1 MQWLAR
7 VPPGKEQNQDLRKA
21 LVAQA
26 VESVSDGS
34 DQQEQLLK
42 QGTPRSS

>member
-7 VPPGKEQNQDLRKA
+7 VPPGKEHNEDLREA
-21 LVAQA
+21 LVTQA

-34 DQQEQLLK
+34 DQHEQLLK